1 MNFKHLPR
9 ASILA
14 GVLCLAGV
22 SPLATLSA
30 TNTAVAAHDSAEVS
44 RLLKEAR
51 AAAGKLATTTDH
63 FHSYVRNRLDWR
75 THAEK
80 AHQVKNEV
88 NTLGAH
94 LEDLEALHH
103 QAAPWQQSVIRSMRP
118 IMVQSIMEPFT
129 KAGHAIISSA
139 CFLHTVNVVQR
150 HAPSPFPSRSV
161 LSPSRNRQM
170 MMRVARWEQRLP
182 LRHRRPAARLRSV
195 RSYVS

>member
-118 IMVQSIMEPFT
+118 ILVQIAQETEFVIQ
-129 KAGHAIISSA
+129 HISEK
-139 CFLHTVNVVQR
+139 
-150 HAPSPFPSRSV
+150 PSLLAHPDYRDA
-161 LSPSRNRQM
+161 LENKLELANQ
-170 MMRVARWEQRLP
+170 L
-182 LRHRRPAARLRSV
+182 ARLTDDSV
-195 RSYVS
+195 DYAEAKSRFSNFAASSN